1 MLSSLMLRTLDRV
14 VTMTLVVQVGLA
26 PTGEGSRE
34 ESEAKQFQAEPTR
47 TAKERL
53 GGKAS
58 DEQRIDNCKVPFDLR
73 GSKPRPD
80 ECRDGVSTRPKR

>member
-1 MLSSLMLRTLDRV
+1 MNTVRAALTMLASI
-14 VTMTLVVQVGLA
+14 MTLVVQAGLPSTA
-26 PTGEGSRE
+26 EGSRQ
-34 ESEAKQFQAEPTR
+34 ESEAKQFQAEPIR

-58 DEQRIDNCKVPFDLR
+58 DEQRIDNCKVPLDLR

-80 ECRDGVSTRPKR
+80 ECRDAVSTRPKR